1 MSEMQQEP
9 ELDDIPEAVPEPKRR
24 FSLQLVWLIPIL
36 AAIIGGI
43 LVVKTYLRKG
53 PTITISFKTGEGLE
67 AGKTK
72 VKYKDVE
79 IGLVKDVTI
88 ARDITHVIATVELKK
103 EVTPYLVQD
112 TKFWVVRPRISGGGI
127 TGLGTLMGGSYIG
140 VDVGR
145 SQKPQRVFNGLEVA
159 PAVAMDVPGS
169 RFQLH
174 SPDLG
179 SLDIGSPVYFR
190 RIQVGQVVSYELDKD
205 GTGVTFK
212 VFVAAPYDRY
222 VRANTRFWNAS
233 GVDLTMDASG
243 LKLDTQSLMSILIG
257 GIAFQT
263 LDEEENAA
271 PTGASTAFI
280 LFATREEAMKNRDT
294 ISQSFVM
301 VFKETVRGLTPGAPV
316 DFRGLPVGEVSG
328 IHVAHDPRAKEVN
341 MLVEMRI
348 YPERLRSRVVG
359 AVPDPKEYRAILDEM
374 VAHGLRAQLKSGNM
388 LTGQLIV
395 ALDVFPNASEAVVDW
410 ALSPPRFPT
419 TPGSLVELQAT
430 LMQIARKLEKLPLNE
445 AVADVRKVLQS
456 LDVTVKDADRLVQ
469 RMNADVVPEV
479 RTTLED
485 ARKTLEEGRKTL
497 EEGRKTLD
505 EGRKTL
511 STAKQTLSADAPLQQ
526 DLRETLRELA
536 RTAQSLR
543 VLTDYLERHPE
554 SLIRGKREDKP

>member
-1 MSEMQQEP
+1 MSEIPQEP
-9 ELDDIPEAVPEPKRR
+9 GLNDIPEAVPEPGKR
-24 FSLQLVWLIPIL
+24 FSLQLVWLIPIV
-36 AAIIGGI
+36 AAIIGGT
-43 LVVKTYLRKG
+43 LVVKTYLQKG
-53 PTITISFKTGEGLE
+53 PTITITFKTGDGLE

-79 IGLVKDVTI
+79 VGLVKDVTI

-103 EVTPYLVQD
+103 EVTPYLVED

-145 SQKPQRVFNGLEVA
+145 SKQPQRAFTGLEVA

-174 SPDLG
+174 SADLG
-179 SLDIGSPVYFR
+179 SLDIGSSVYFR

-205 GTGVTFK
+205 GKGVTFK
-212 VFVAAPYDRY
+212 VFVAAPYDKY

-263 LDEEENAA
+263 LDEGGEAA
-271 PTGASTAFI
+271 PTGSNTAFT
-280 LFATREEAMKNRDT
+280 LFATRDEAMKNRDT

-301 VFKETVRGLTPGAPV
+301 IFKESVRGLSPGAAV
-316 DFRGLPVGEVSG
+316 DFRGLTVGEVSG
-328 IHVAHDPRAKEVN
+328 IHVAHDPRTKEVD

-359 AVPDPKEYRAILDEM
+359 AVPDPKEYSAILNEM
-374 VAHGLRAQLKSGNM
+374 VAHGLRAQLMSGNL

-395 ALDVFPNASEAVVDW
+395 ALDFFPNAPKAKVNW

-430 LMQIARKLEKLPLNE
+430 LMRIVKKLEKLPLDE
-445 AVADVRKVLQS
+445 VVGDVRQAVQTLDATLKDADKMVRKV
-456 LDVTVKDADRLVQ
+456 DKDIL
-469 RMNADVVPEV
+469 PEIGM
-479 RTTLED
+479 
-485 ARKTLEEGRKTL
+485 TLEEA
-497 EEGRKTLD
+497 RKTLD

-511 STAKQTLSADAPLQQ
+511 GAAKQTLSADAPLQQ
-526 DLRETLRELA
+526 DLRVTLRELS

-543 VLTDYLERHPE
+543 VLTDYLEHHPE
-554 SLIRGKREDKP
+554 SLIRGKQEDTP

>member
-1 MSEMQQEP
+1 MSEIQQEP
-9 ELDDIPEAVPEPKRR
+9 ELYDIPEAVPEPGKR
-24 FSLQLVWLIPIL
+24 FSLQLVWLIPIV
-36 AAIIGGI
+36 AAIIGGT
-43 LVVKTYLRKG
+43 LVVKTYLQKG
-53 PTITISFKTGEGLE
+53 PTITITFKTGDGLE
-67 AGKTK
+67 AGKTRI
-72 VKYKDVE
+72 KYKDVE
-79 IGLVKDVTI
+79 VGLVKDVTI

-103 EVTPYLVQD
+103 EVTPYLVEG
-112 TKFWVVRPRISGGGI
+112 TRFWVVRPRISGGGI

-145 SQKPQRVFNGLEVA
+145 SKQPQRTFTGLEAA

-179 SLDIGSPVYFR
+179 SLDIGSPLYFR

-205 GTGVTFK
+205 GKGVNFK
-212 VFVAAPYDRY
+212 VFVAAPYDKH

-233 GVDLTMDASG
+233 GVDLTMDAGG

-263 LDEEENAA
+263 LDEGGEAA
-271 PTGASTAFI
+271 PTGANTAFT
-280 LFATREEAMKNRDT
+280 LFANRDEAMKNRDT

-301 VFKETVRGLTPGAPV
+301 IFKESVRGLSPGAPV
-316 DFRGLPVGEVSG
+316 DFRGLTVGEVSG
-328 IHVAHDPRAKEVN
+328 IHVARDAHAREVN

-359 AVPDPKEYRAILDEM
+359 AVPDPKEYSAILNEM
-374 VAHGLRAQLKSGNM
+374 VVHGLRAQLTSGNL

-395 ALDVFPNASEAVVDW
+395 ALDFFPNAPQAKVDW
-410 ALSPPRFPT
+410 AANPPRFPT

-430 LMQIARKLEKLPLNE
+430 LMRIVKKLEKLPLDE
-445 AVADVRKVLQS
+445 VVGDVRQTVQT
-456 LDVTVKDADRLVQ
+456 LDATLKNADRMIRKVDKDI
-469 RMNADVVPEV
+469 MPEMQM
-479 RTTLED
+479 TLEE

-497 EEGRKTLD
+497 GA
-505 EGRKTL
+505 
-511 STAKQTLSADAPLQQ
+511 AKQALSADAPLQQ
-526 DLRETLRELA
+526 DLRVTLRELA

-554 SLIRGKREDKP
+554 SLIRGKQEDTP

>member
-1 MSEMQQEP
+1 MSEIQQEP
-9 ELDDIPEAVPEPKRR
+9 GLNDIPEAVPEPRKR
-24 FSLQLVWLIPIL
+24 FSLQLVWLIPIV
-36 AAIIGGI
+36 AAIIGGT
-43 LVVKTYLRKG
+43 LAVKTYLRKG

-79 IGLVKDVTI
+79 VGLVKDVTI

-103 EVTPYLVQD
+103 EVTPYLVED

-140 VDVGR
+140 VDVGTSKN
-145 SQKPQRVFNGLEVA
+145 SQRAFTGLEVA

-174 SPDLG
+174 SADLG

-212 VFVAAPYDRY
+212 VFVAAPFDRY
-222 VRANTRFWNAS
+222 IRANTRFWNAS
-233 GVDLTMDASG
+233 GVDLTMDANG

-263 LDEEENAA
+263 LDEGGEA
-271 PTGASTAFI
+271 PPTSANTAFT
-280 LFATREEAMKNRDT
+280 LFATRDEAMKNRDT

-301 VFKETVRGLTPGAPV
+301 IFKESVRGLSLGATV
-316 DFRGLPVGEVSG
+316 DFRGLTVGEVSG
-328 IHVAHDPRAKEVN
+328 IHVAHDARSKEVD

-359 AVPDPKEYRAILDEM
+359 AVPDPKEYRAVLNDM
-374 VAHGLRAQLKSGNM
+374 VAHGLRAQLQSGNM

-395 ALDVFPNASEAVVDW
+395 GLDFFPNAPKAKVNW
-410 ALSPPRFPT
+410 ATNPPRFPT

-430 LMQIARKLEKLPLNE
+430 LMRIVNKLEKLPLDE
-445 AVADVRKVLQS
+445 TVADVRKVLQT
-456 LDVTVKDADRLVQ
+456 LDVAVKDADKLVQ

-479 RTTLED
+479 RM
-485 ARKTLEEGRKTL
+485 TLEEA
-497 EEGRKTLD
+497 RKTLD

-511 STAKQTLSADAPLQQ
+511 SAAKQTLSADAPLQQ
-526 DLRETLRELA
+526 DLRVTLRELA

-543 VLTDYLERHPE
+543 DLTDYLERHPE
-554 SLIRGKREDKP
+554 SLIRGKQEDTP

>member
-1 MSEMQQEP
+1 MSDILQEP
-9 ELDDIPEAVPEPKRR
+9 ELSDIPEAVPEPRKR
-24 FSLQLVWLIPIL
+24 FSLQLVWLIPIV
-36 AAIIGGI
+36 AAIIGGT
-43 LVVKTYLRKG
+43 LAVKTYLQKG

-79 IGLVKDVTI
+79 VGLVKDVTI
-88 ARDITHVIATVELKK
+88 TRDITHVIATVELKK
-103 EVTPYLVQD
+103 EVTPYLVED

-140 VDVGR
+140 VDVGT
-145 SQKPQRVFNGLEVA
+145 SKKPQREFTGLEMA
-159 PAVAMDVPGS
+159 PAVAMDAPGS

-174 SPDLG
+174 SEDLG

-190 RIQVGQVVSYELDKD
+190 RIQVGQVASYELDKS
-205 GTGVTFK
+205 GNGVTFNI
-212 VFVAAPYDRY
+212 FVAAPYDQY
-222 VRANTRFWNAS
+222 VKMNTRFWNAS
-233 GVDLTMDASG
+233 GVDLSMDANG

-263 LDEEENAA
+263 LDEGAEA
-271 PTGASTAFI
+271 PPSSANTAFT

-301 VFKETVRGLTPGAPV
+301 IFKETVRGLSPGAPV
-316 DFRGLPVGEVSG
+316 DFRGLTVGEVSD
-328 IHVAHDPRAKEVN
+328 IHVAHDAHSKEVN
-341 MLVEMRI
+341 MLVDMRI

-359 AVPDPKEYRAILDEM
+359 AVPDPKEYRAVLNEM
-374 VAHGLRAQLKSGNM
+374 VAHGLRAQLQSGNM

-395 ALDVFPNASEAVVDW
+395 ALDFFPNAPKAKVNW

-419 TPGSLVELQAT
+419 TPGSLVELQAA
-430 LMQIARKLEKLPLNE
+430 LMQIVKKLEKLPLDEVVN
-445 AVADVRKVLQS
+445 DVRQTVQT
-456 LDVTVKDADRLVQ
+456 LDATLKDADRMIRKVDKDLLPEIGMTLVE
-469 RMNADVVPEV
+469 A
-479 RTTLED
+479 
-485 ARKTLEEGRKTL
+485 
-497 EEGRKTLD
+497 RKTLD

-511 STAKQTLSADAPLQQ
+511 GAAKQTLSADAPLQQ
-526 DLRETLRELA
+526 DLRATLRELA

-554 SLIRGKREDKP
+554 SLIRGKQEDTP

>member
-1 MSEMQQEP
+1 MSEMQKEP
-9 ELDDIPEAVPEPKRR
+9 ELYDIHEAVSEPGKR
-24 FSLQLVWLIPIL
+24 FSLQLIWLIPIV
-36 AAIIGGI
+36 AALIGGA

-53 PTITISFKTGEGLE
+53 PTITISFKSGEGLE

-79 IGLVKDVTI
+79 VGLVKNITI
-88 ARDITHVIATVELKK
+88 SEDITQVIATVELKK
-103 EVTPYLVQD
+103 EVTPYLVED

-127 TGLGTLMGGSYIG
+127 SGLGTLMGGSYIG

-145 SQKPQRVFNGLEVA
+145 SKQSQRAFTGLETA
-159 PAVAMDVPGS
+159 PVVAMDVPGS

-174 SPDLG
+174 SPDIG

-190 RIQVGQVVSYELDKD
+190 RIQVGQVVSCELDKD
-205 GTGVTFK
+205 GKGVTFK
-212 VFVAAPYDRY
+212 VFVAAPYDKY

-233 GVDLTMDASG
+233 GVDLTMDANG
-243 LKLDTQSLMSILIG
+243 LKVDTQSLMSILIG

-263 LDEEENAA
+263 LDESGEAA
-271 PTGASTAFI
+271 PTGANTAFT
-280 LFATREEAMKNRDT
+280 LFATRDEAMKNRDT

-301 VFKETVRGLTPGAPV
+301 VFKESVRGLSLGAPV
-316 DFRGLPVGEVSG
+316 DFRGLIVGEVSG
-328 IHVAHDPRAKEVN
+328 IHVAHDASTKEVN

-348 YPERLRSRVVG
+348 YPERLRTRVVG
-359 AVPDPKEYRAILDEM
+359 AVPDPKQYSAVLNEM
-374 VAHGLRAQLKSGNM
+374 VAHGLRAQLKNGNL

-395 ALDVFPNASEAVVDW
+395 ALDYFPNAPKAKVNW

-430 LMQIARKLEKLPLNE
+430 LMQLLKKLEKLPLDE
-445 AVADVRKVLQS
+445 VANDVRQTVQT
-456 LDVTVKDADRLVQ
+456 LDATLKDASRLIRNV
-469 RMNADVVPEV
+469 DKDILPEIGM
-479 RTTLED
+479 
-485 ARKTLEEGRKTL
+485 TLEEA
-497 EEGRKTLD
+497 RKTLD

-511 STAKQTLSADAPLQQ
+511 GAAKQTLSADAPLQQ
-526 DLRETLRELA
+526 DLRTTLRELA

-554 SLIRGKREDKP
+554 SLIQGKQEDRP

>member
-9 ELDDIPEAVPEPKRR
+9 ELYDIPEAVPEPRKR
-24 FSLQLVWLIPIL
+24 FSLQLVWLIPIV
-36 AAIIGGI
+36 AAIIGGT
-43 LVVKTYLRKG
+43 LAVKTYLRKG
-53 PTITISFKTGEGLE
+53 PTITISFKTGDGLE

-79 IGLVKDVTI
+79 VGLVKDITI
-88 ARDITHVIATVELKK
+88 AKDITHVIATVELKK
-103 EVTPYLVQD
+103 EVTPYLVED
-112 TKFWVVRPRISGGGI
+112 TRFWVVRPRISGGGV

-145 SQKPQRVFNGLEVA
+145 SKQPQRAFTGLEVA
-159 PAVAMDVPGS
+159 PVVAMDVPGS

-174 SPDLG
+174 SADLG

-190 RIQVGQVVSYELDKD
+190 RIQVGQVVSYDLDKD
-205 GTGVTFK
+205 GNGVTFK
-212 VFVAAPYDRY
+212 VFVAAPYDKY

-233 GVDLTMDASG
+233 GVDLTMDANG

-263 LDEEENAA
+263 LDEGGEAA
-271 PTGASTAFI
+271 PTGANTAFT
-280 LFATREEAMKNRDT
+280 LFATRDEAMKNRDT

-301 VFKETVRGLTPGAPV
+301 IFKETVRGLSPGAPV
-316 DFRGLPVGEVSG
+316 DFRGLTVGEVSG
-328 IHVAHDPRAKEVN
+328 IHVERDTRTKEIN
-341 MLVEMRI
+341 MLVDMHI
-348 YPERLRSRVVG
+348 YPERLRSRAIG
-359 AVPDPKEYRAILDEM
+359 AAPDPKEYRAILDEM

-395 ALDVFPNASEAVVDW
+395 ALDFFPNAPKANVNW
-410 ALSPPRFPT
+410 AANPPRFPT

-430 LMQIARKLEKLPLNE
+430 LMQIAKKLEKLPLDE
-445 AVADVRKVLQS
+445 TVADVRKVLQT
-456 LDVTVKDADRLVQ
+456 LDVAVKDADKLVQ

-479 RTTLED
+479 RM
-485 ARKTLEEGRKTL
+485 TLEEA
-497 EEGRKTLD
+497 RKTLD

-511 STAKQTLSADAPLQQ
+511 SAAKQTLSADAPLQQ

-554 SLIRGKREDKP
+554 SLIRGKQEDKP

>member
-1 MSEMQQEP
+1 MSEVQQEP
-9 ELDDIPEAVPEPKRR
+9 GLYNFPEAVPESRKR
-24 FSLQLVWLIPIL
+24 FSLQLVWLIPIV
-36 AAIIGGI
+36 AAIIGGT
-43 LVVKTYLRKG
+43 LAVKTYLQKG
-53 PTITISFKTGEGLE
+53 PIITISFKTGDGLE

-79 IGLVKDVTI
+79 VGLVKDVSI
-88 ARDITHVIATVELKK
+88 AKDITHVIATVELRK
-103 EVTPYLVQD
+103 EVTPYLVED

-127 TGLGTLMGGSYIG
+127 TGLGTLMGGAYIG

-145 SQKPQRVFNGLEVA
+145 SKQPQRAFTGLESPPV
-159 PAVAMDVPGS
+159 VAMDVPGS

-174 SPDLG
+174 SADLG

-205 GTGVTFK
+205 GTGVTFTI
-212 VFVAAPYDRY
+212 FVTAPYNRY

-233 GVDLTMDASG
+233 GVDLTMDANG

-263 LDEEENAA
+263 LDESGVA
-271 PTGASTAFI
+271 PPTDANTAFT
-280 LFATREEAMKNRDT
+280 LFATRDEAMKNRDT

-301 VFKETVRGLTPGAPV
+301 IFKETVRGLSPGAPV
-316 DFRGLPVGEVSG
+316 DFRGLTVGEVSG
-328 IHVAHDPRAKEVN
+328 IHVAHDPRTKEVN
-341 MLVEMRI
+341 MLVGMRI

-359 AVPDPKEYRAILDEM
+359 AVPTPKEYRTILNEM
-374 VAHGLRAQLKSGNM
+374 VAHGLRAQLKNGNL

-395 ALDVFPNASEAVVDW
+395 TLDYFPNAPKTKVDW

-430 LMQIARKLEKLPLNE
+430 LMSILNKLEKLPLDE
-445 AVADVRKVLQS
+445 VVGDVRQTVQT
-456 LDVTVKDADRLVQ
+456 LDATLKDADKMVRNVDKDIL
-469 RMNADVVPEV
+469 PEV
-479 RTTLED
+479 RMTLVE
-485 ARKTLEEGRKTL
+485 ARKS
-497 EEGRKTLD
+497 LD
-505 EGRKTL
+505 A
-511 STAKQTLSADAPLQQ
+511 AKQALSADAPLQQ
-526 DLRETLRELA
+526 DLRVTLRELG

-554 SLIRGKREDKP
+554 SLIRGKQEDRP

>member
-1 MSEMQQEP
+1 MSEIQQEP
-9 ELDDIPEAVPEPKRR
+9 ELYTIPEAVPEPKKR
-24 FSLQLVWLIPIL
+24 FSMQLVWLIPIV
-36 AAIIGGI
+36 AAIIGGT
-43 LVVKTYLRKG
+43 LAVKTYLQKG
-53 PTITISFKTGEGLE
+53 PTITITFKSGDGLE

-72 VKYKDVE
+72 VKFKDVE
-79 IGLVKDVTI
+79 VGLVKDVTI

-103 EVTPYLVQD
+103 EVTPYLMED
-112 TKFWVVRPRISGGGI
+112 TRFWVVRPRISGGGI

-145 SQKPQRVFNGLEVA
+145 SKQPQRAFTGLETA

-169 RFQLH
+169 SFQLH
-174 SPDLG
+174 SADLG

-190 RIQVGQVVSYELDKD
+190 RIQVGRVASYELDSD
-205 GTGVTFK
+205 GKGVTFK
-212 VFVAAPYDRY
+212 IFVAAPYDKY

-233 GVDLTMDASG
+233 GVDLTMDANG

-263 LDEEENAA
+263 LDEGGEAA
-271 PTGASTAFI
+271 PTGANTAFT
-280 LFATREEAMKNRDT
+280 LFATRDEAMKNRDT
-294 ISQSFVM
+294 ISQSFAM
-301 VFKETVRGLTPGAPV
+301 TFKESVRGLSLGATV
-316 DFRGLPVGEVSG
+316 DFRGLAVGEVSD
-328 IHVAHDPRAKEVN
+328 IRVAHDPRSREVN

-359 AVPDPKEYRAILDEM
+359 AAPDPREYRAILNDM

-395 ALDVFPNASEAVVDW
+395 ALDFFPNAPKAQVNWSS
-410 ALSPPRFPT
+410 SPPRFPT
-419 TPGSLVELQAT
+419 TPGSLVEMQAT
-430 LMQIARKLEKLPLNE
+430 LMRIVNKLEKLPLDE
-445 AVADVRKVLQS
+445 VANDVRQAVQT
-456 LDVTVKDADRLVQ
+456 LDATLKNADRVIKKVDKDIMPEMQMTLV
-469 RMNADVVPEV
+469 E
-479 RTTLED
+479 
-485 ARKTLEEGRKTL
+485 ARKA
-497 EEGRKTLD
+497 LD

-511 STAKQTLSADAPLQQ
+511 SAAKQTLSADAPLQQ

-554 SLIRGKREDKP
+554 SLFRGKQEDKP

>member
-9 ELDDIPEAVPEPKRR
+9 ELYDIPKAVPEARKR
-24 FSLQLVWLIPIL
+24 FSLQLVWLIPIV
-36 AAIIGGI
+36 AAIIGGT

-53 PTITISFKTGEGLE
+53 PTITITFKTGDGLE

-72 VKYKDVE
+72 IKYKDVE
-79 IGLVKDVTI
+79 VGLVKDVTI
-88 ARDITHVIATVELKK
+88 AKDITHVIATVELKK
-103 EVTPYLVQD
+103 EVTPYLVED

-140 VDVGR
+140 VDVGK
-145 SQKPQRVFNGLEVA
+145 SKQPQRAFTGLEVA

-174 SPDLG
+174 SADIG

-190 RIQVGQVVSYELDKD
+190 RIQVGQVVSYELDKG

-233 GVDLTMDASG
+233 GVDLTMDAGG

-263 LDEEENAA
+263 LDESGEVP
-271 PTGASTAFI
+271 PTGANTAFT
-280 LFATREEAMKNRDT
+280 LFATRDEAMKNRDT

-301 VFKETVRGLTPGAPV
+301 IFKETVRGLSPGAPV
-316 DFRGLPVGEVSG
+316 DFRGLTVGEVSG
-328 IHVAHDPRAKEVN
+328 IHVAQDARTREVN

-348 YPERLRSRVVG
+348 YPERLRSRAVG
-359 AVPDPKEYRAILDEM
+359 AVPDPKQYRAILNEM
-374 VAHGLRAQLKSGNM
+374 IAHGLRAQLKSGNM

-395 ALDVFPNASEAVVDW
+395 TLDFFPNAPKAHVNW
-410 ALSPPRFPT
+410 ATNPPRFPT

-430 LMQIARKLEKLPLNE
+430 LMQIAKKLEKLPLDE
-445 AVADVRKVLQS
+445 TVADVRKVLQS
-456 LDVTVKDADRLVQ
+456 LDVTVKDADKLVQ

-479 RTTLED
+479 RM
-485 ARKTLEEGRKTL
+485 TLEEARKA
-497 EEGRKTLD
+497 LD

-511 STAKQTLSADAPLQQ
+511 SAAKQTLSADAPLQQ

-554 SLIRGKREDKP
+554 SLIRGKQEDKP

>member
-1 MSEMQQEP
+1 MNDMQQEP
-9 ELDDIPEAVPEPKRR
+9 ELSDIPEAVPEPRKRI
-24 FSLQLVWLIPIL
+24 SLQLVWLIPIV
-36 AAIIGGI
+36 AAIIGGT
-43 LVVKTYLRKG
+43 LAVKTYLQKG
-53 PTITISFKTGEGLE
+53 PTITISFKTGDGLE

-79 IGLVKDVTI
+79 IGLVKDVSI
-88 ARDITHVIATVELKK
+88 AKDITHVIATVELRK
-103 EVTPYLVQD
+103 EVTPYLVED

-140 VDVGR
+140 VDAGT
-145 SQKPQRVFNGLEVA
+145 SKKPQRAFTGLEFPPV
-159 PAVAMDVPGS
+159 VAMDVPGS

-179 SLDIGSPVYFR
+179 SLDIDSPVYFR

-205 GTGVTFK
+205 GTGVTFTI
-212 VFVAAPYDRY
+212 FVAAPYDQY
-222 VRANTRFWNAS
+222 VRMNTRFWNAS
-233 GVDLTMDASG
+233 GVDLTMDANG

-263 LDEEENAA
+263 LDEGAEA
-271 PTGASTAFI
+271 PPSSANTAFT

-301 VFKETVRGLTPGAPV
+301 IFKETVRGLSPGAPV
-316 DFRGLPVGEVSG
+316 DFRGLTVGEVSD
-328 IHVAHDPRAKEVN
+328 IHVAHDAHNKEVN
-341 MLVEMRI
+341 ILVDMRI

-359 AVPDPKEYRAILDEM
+359 AVPDPKEYRAVLNEM
-374 VAHGLRAQLKSGNM
+374 VAHGLRAQIQSGNM

-395 ALDVFPNASEAVVDW
+395 ALDFFPNAPKAKVNW

-419 TPGSLVELQAT
+419 TPGSLVELQAA
-430 LMQIARKLEKLPLNE
+430 LMQIVKKLEKLPLDEVVNN
-445 AVADVRKVLQS
+445 VHQTVQT
-456 LDVTVKDADRLVQ
+456 LDATLKDADRMIRKVDKDLL
-469 RMNADVVPEV
+469 PEIGM
-479 RTTLED
+479 
-485 ARKTLEEGRKTL
+485 TLEEA
-497 EEGRKTLD
+497 RKTLD

-511 STAKQTLSADAPLQQ
+511 GAAKQTLSADAPLQQ
-526 DLRETLRELA
+526 DLRATLRELA

-554 SLIRGKREDKP
+554 SLIRGKQEDTP